1 MRQPR
6 LLASAP
12 LPPVK
17 RTMLDEVGD
26 PDAPAGSRSRSLWLV
41 SEARLVRGRIQNSA
55 KDLALVLS
63 RLEEERAW
71 EALNAPSYE
80 ALCER
85 EISLDRAQVE
95 AIRTAKK
102 GDTVAVALERAKDA
116 PLKRVGRPTG
126 GGNVDNVHIVQTN
139 RLNSNSAERILR
151 RLQRDR
157 PDLVQKVARGE
168 IRSARAAAIEAGIVK
183 VPTGLDLLLRAW
195 ERASAKERTRFLA
208 KIGAAF
214 SR

>member
-12 LPPVK
+12 IK

-26 PDAPAGSRSRSLWLV
+26 KDAPAGSRSRSLWLV
-41 SEARLVRGRIQNSA
+41 GQACLARDAVDSEA
-55 KDLALVLS
+55 KHLAWMLA

-71 EALNAPSYE
+71 LALDAPSFE
-80 ALCER
+80 ELCER
-85 EISLDRAQVE
+85 EINLARDQVA